1 MQCNKCQSCKVEPKV
16 RSGEYVKLGDNVY
29 YRHIFT
35 CADPQSAHYNEDIMQ
50 VDTNIFD
57 NSEVIELEL

>member
-1 MQCNKCQSCKVEPKV
+1 MKCNKCQTCKVEPKV
-16 RSGEYVKLGDNVY
+16 RSGEPIMIGDKVY

-35 CADPQSAHYNEDIMQ
+35 CADTNSPHYNEDIMQ

-57 NSEVIELEL
+57 NSEVIEKEI

>member
-1 MQCNKCQSCKVEPKV
+1 MTCNKCQSCKVEPRV
-16 RSGEYVKLGDNVY
+16 RQGEPIKIGDKVY

-57 NSEVIELEL
+57 NSEVIENEI